1 MSLSTANP
9 WLPGPSEPP
18 EDRRP
23 LNREETAAAVAKMR
37 PYWHSPIDF
46 GHGIVMKNWLA
57 QRRFRRRQRIMKLPE
72 DLSGKRVLDIG
83 TWDGFF
89 SWEMEKRGAGS
100 KEGENFAI
108 DFFCKE
114 ALEQFLFVRK
124 VRGSNIQYKRLDVH
138 ELNPAS
144 EGEFDFILCA
154 GVLYHCRYPLA
165 ALEAIRKVC
174 RGQLVLETVCMIPIF
189 HSNFPMIAFFPGD
202 GEALSKR
209 KGGKKRRWHI
219 SAAATVPWL
228 VEALY
233 SAGFSKVEVVYK
245 PSCSFLKKIYALF
258 KGRPEAGRV
267 VLHAFV

>member
-1 MSLSTANP
+1 MSSTSPVNP
-9 WLPGPSEPP
+9 WLPETLNPRPP
-18 EDRRP
+18 LD
-23 LNREETAAAVAKMR
+23 REEIKRKLETLR
-37 PYWHSPIDF
+37 PYWHSPIDL
-46 GHGIVMKNWLA
+46 GHGMVMRNWRTR
-57 QRRFRRRQRIMKLPE
+57 RRFNRRLRIMKLPE

-89 SWEMEKRGAGS
+89 SWEMEKRGAG
-100 KEGENFAI
+100 KNGGENFAI
-108 DFFCKE
+108 DFFCQE
-114 ALEQFLFVRK
+114 ALDQFLFVRD
-124 VRGSNIQYKRLDVH
+124 VRASNIQYKRLDVQH
-138 ELNPAS
+138 LDPAN

-174 RGQLVLETVCMIPIF
+174 KGQLVLETVCMIPIF
-189 HSNFPMIAFFPGD
+189 HTNFPMIAFFPGD

-209 KGGKKRRWHI
+209 KGGKKRRWPI

-233 SAGFSKVEVVYK
+233 SAGFSRVEVVYK
-245 PSCSFLKKIYALF
+245 PSCSWLKKLYALF

-267 VLHAFV
+267 VIHAFV